1 MKQEKVFIG
10 ALEFV
15 MNVAAQINNILTNA
29 LKPVEIQVLDQSHQH
44 AGHAGARPEGETHFQ
59 VVVVSDSFTGKT
71 RLERHRMINDLLF
84 DLLRDR
90 VHALSLKAYAPDDP
104 R

>member
-1 MKQEKVFIG
+1 MSV
-10 ALEFV
+10 ALH
-15 MNVAAQINNILTNA
+15 INYILTDA
-29 LKPVEIQVLDQSHQH
+29 LKPVEIQVVDQSHLH

-59 VVVVSDSFTGKT
+59 VIIVSSLFAGKS
-71 RLERHRMINDLLF
+71 LIERHRMVNDLLF

-90 VHALSLKAYAPDDP
+90 VHALSLKAYAPGEP